1 MSLKK
6 IFFTV
11 VVAAA
16 ASAFSPRTASADW
29 TLTPFVGWNF
39 GGSADVSGNGG
50 VSTTN
55 RFEHKVNYGVS
66 AAAMGK
72 GIIGGEID
80 FGYSPNFFANTVGNN
95 GFNFSSDNNVM
106 TLTGNVIVGI
116 PAGGHGA
123 QVRPYAVGGVGL
135 IRQRVGAG
143 PDASGN
149 LFNVN
154 SKNDFGYDLGAGV
167 MGFFT
172 QNVGLRGDVR
182 YFRSFQGSTSPDS
195 VTGLALS
202 GFHFWRGSVGVAL
215 KF

>member
-6 IFFTV
+6 ILITV

-16 ASAFSPRTASADW
+16 ASALSPRTASADW

-50 VSTTN
+50 VSTVN

-80 FGYSPNFFANTVGNN
+80 FGYSPNFFANTANP
-95 GFNFSSDNNVM
+95 GFQFASSNNVT
-106 TLTGNVIVGI
+106 TLTGNLIVGI

-123 QVRPYAVGGVGL
+123 QIRPYALGGVGL
-135 IRQRVGAG
+135 IRQRVGGIDGAG
-143 PDASGN
+143 NIFD
-149 LFNVN
+149 VN
-154 SKNDFGYDLGAGV
+154 SKNDFGFDVGAGV

-182 YFRSFQGSTSPDS
+182 YFRSFQGSSNPDS
-195 VTGLALS
+195 ATGLALS
-202 GFHFWRGSVGVAL
+202 GFHFWRGSVGVAF